1 MESKNQNQDNPGF
14 NIRIGF
20 DLDLEKVSPNST
32 QKLFMNLT
40 FCFLDYFF
48 GFLSDFYPNPSPI
61 FS

>member
-14 NIRIGF
+14 NFRIGF

-40 FCFLDYFF
+40 FCFLD
-48 GFLSDFYPNPSPI
+48 
-61 FS
+61 

>member
-20 DLDLEKVSPNST
+20 DLEKVSPNST